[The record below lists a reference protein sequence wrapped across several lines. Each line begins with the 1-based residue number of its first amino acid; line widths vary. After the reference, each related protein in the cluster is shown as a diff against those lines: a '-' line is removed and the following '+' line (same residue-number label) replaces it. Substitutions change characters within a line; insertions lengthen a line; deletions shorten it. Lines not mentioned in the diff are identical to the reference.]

1 MATKFNVIFDNGG
14 GTTLQV
20 GKRGFVHNYDN
31 PTQAAEDVKVL
42 LADDNTDGWE
52 GNEPECRMEY
62 DYDVERNGGYQW
74 HSQNEIKAAMKTGK
88 IESSYGYNMREFYKA
103 LGVEVEE

>member
-31 PTQAAEDVKVL
+31 AGQCAEDVKVL
-42 LADDNTDGWE
+42 LADGNTKDWE
-52 GNEPECRMEY
+52 GDEPECRTEF
-62 DYDVERNGGYQW
+62 DFDIERNGGYQW
-74 HSQNEIKAAMKTGK
+74 HNQDEIKAAIKSGK
-88 IESSYGYNMREFYKA
+88 IDASYGYNMHNFYKA